1 MEISIEEKKAIEQV
15 KKLLENASPFTM
27 SPYIYFSLEKVL
39 NLIKKQEF
47 KINGLEG
54 DIEGLKLSNKDRD
67 KTIEKQ
73 DEMINLMAGRIVEL
87 LEEKNITNH
96 SKKDVI
102 DTFKNLTVN
111 NLLKEDK

>member
-1 MEISIEEKKAIEQV
+1 MSEEEKKAIEQV

-39 NLIKKQEF
+39 NLI
-47 KINGLEG
+47 
-54 DIEGLKLSNKDRD
+54 
-67 KTIEKQ
+67 EKQ
-73 DEMINLMAGRIVEL
+73 DKMIDYMAGRIVEL

-102 DTFKNLTVN
+102 DIFKNLAVN
-111 NLLKEDK
+111 NLLKEEKV

>member
-1 MEISIEEKKAIEQV
+1 MEISIEEKKAIHIVENFIDDERMV
-15 KKLLENASPFTM
+15 NKKGEYIIPYKFGQGQRFIFKDQYNAIQT
-27 SPYIYFSLEKVL
+27 VL
-39 NLIKKQEF
+39 NL
-47 KINGLEG
+47 
-54 DIEGLKLSNKDRD
+54 
-67 KTIEKQ
+67 IEKQ

-102 DTFKNLTVN
+102 DIFKNLAVN

>member
-1 MEISIEEKKAIEQV
+1 MLERKEINLEDCSCEKCLYQEIEECHGC
-15 KKLLENASPFTM
+15 PTM
-27 SPYIYFSLEKVL
+27 IKETIL
-39 NLIKKQEF
+39 NL
-47 KINGLEG
+47 
-54 DIEGLKLSNKDRD
+54 
-67 KTIEKQ
+67 IEKQ

-102 DTFKNLTVN
+102 DIFKNLAVN